1 MYIESVHNERVRLW
15 SQLKTKKGR
24 VKHGRFLAEG
34 KRLVAELLD
43 SSYEVD
49 ALLWDTGS
57 DELPLA
63 LREHPKAQNKWFEL
77 SPNAFAA
84 VADTTTPQGVI
95 AVAHIPQPTPTIGA
109 RCVLLDGIQ
118 DPGNVGTLLRT
129 AEAFGYTAVC
139 CGSQTVDP
147 FAPKVVRAS
156 MGGMFRLALYI
167 EDSVSFIERWRRL
180 HPVGRV
186 AVAAAEGSDPCY
198 EANLCG
204 DRLVVIGSEAQ
215 GVSATVRDLADM
227 TIAIPMAGGAE
238 SLNAAVAG
246 SVLLYESFRQS
257 LDGNRL

>member
-1 MYIESVHNERVRLW
+1 MYIESIHNERVRAW

-24 VKHGRFLAEG
+24 LKQGRFLAEG
-34 KRLVAELLD
+34 KRLVAELLN
-43 SSYEVD
+43 SAYEVD

-57 DELPLA
+57 DEVPFE
-63 LREHPKAQNKWFEL
+63 LREHPKTLNKWFEL

-95 AVAHIPQPTPTIGA
+95 AVAHIPHPAPTIGA

-156 MGGMFRLALYI
+156 MGGMFRLDLYT
-167 EDSVSFIERWRRL
+167 EDSVTFIERWRRL
-180 HPVGRV
+180 HPTGRV

-198 EANLCG
+198 EANLSG
-204 DRLVVIGSEAQ
+204 DLLVVIGSEAQ
-215 GVSATVRDLADM
+215 GVSVEVRHLADM
-227 TIAIPMAGGAE
+227 MTAIPMAGEAE

-257 LDGNRL
+257 VDGNR